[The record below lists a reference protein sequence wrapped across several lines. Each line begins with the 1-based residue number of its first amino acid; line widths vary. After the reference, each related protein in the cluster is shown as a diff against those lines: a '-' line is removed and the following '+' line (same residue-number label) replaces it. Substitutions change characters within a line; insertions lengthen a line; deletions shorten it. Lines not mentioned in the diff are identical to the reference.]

1 MPSTQLDALAASHTT
16 SAQAPRA
23 AKLVLRM
30 LNQLTHGQLRLSLP
44 DQSQRSYGTA
54 TDGAPSGDMAV
65 RDWAVFGAILR
76 GGDIAFA
83 EAFMD
88 GRITTLDLPALLKVM
103 VANRSTIEKAI
114 YGTWWGSLLDRITHL
129 LRANTKQQAR
139 KNIAAH
145 YDLGND
151 FYTLWLD
158 ASMTYSAALFGN
170 ADPASA
176 ALDEPDLARAQ
187 QAKYARVLAEL
198 ALPAQASVLEIGC
211 GWGGFASR
219 AAAAGHRSTGLTLS
233 TEQLAYANARLAGE
247 GVAEL
252 VNLKLQDYRDE
263 GAATNTAAQYDG
275 VASIEMFEAVG
286 EAYWPS
292 YFECVARNLK
302 SGGKAC
308 VQTIVIRNEL
318 FDRYRRGTDFIQ
330 RYIFPG
336 GMLPSPEK
344 FAELAQGAG
353 LRVINSH
360 AFGLDYAR
368 TLAVWRI
375 RFLREL
381 AHVRAQGYPDRFIR
395 MWEFYLA
402 YCEAGFVG
410 GDIDVVQFTLEK

>member
-1 MPSTQLDALAASHTT
+1 MPSTQLDALANSHTT
-16 SAQAPRA
+16 SAQSPRA

-30 LNQLTHGQLRLSLP
+30 LKQLTQGQLALTLP
-44 DQSQRSYGTA
+44 DHSVRHYGVPHPQHA
-54 TDGAPSGDMAV
+54 GADMVV

-88 GRITTLDLPALLKVM
+88 ARITTSDLPQLLKIM
-103 VANRSTIEKAI
+103 VANRQTIEKAI

-129 LRANTKQQAR
+129 LRSNTKQQAR

-158 ASMTYSAALFGN
+158 PSMTYSAAIFGN
-170 ADPASA
+170 AYPANA
-176 ALDEPDLARAQ
+176 TADEGDLGRAQ

-198 ALPAQASVLEIGC
+198 ALPAQAHILEIGC
-211 GWGGFASR
+211 GWGGFAST

-233 TEQLAYANARLAGE
+233 TEQLSYARQRLLNE
-247 GVAEL
+247 GVADL
-252 VNLKLQDYRDE
+252 VTLKLQDYRDE
-263 GAATNTAAQYDG
+263 GAHSAAQYDG

-302 SGGKAC
+302 QGGKAC

-344 FAELAQGAG
+344 FTQLAHNAG
-353 LRVINSH
+353 LQVVQTH
-360 AFGLDYAR
+360 GFGLDYAR
-368 TLAVWRI
+368 TLAVWRLG
-375 RFLREL
+375 FLRQL
-381 AHVRAQGYPDRFIR
+381 PAVRAQGYPERFMR

-410 GDIDVVQFTLEK
+410 GDIDVVQFTLVK